1 MKIIVN
7 GQSVDI
13 GGGSSGGSAIETSFP
28 SGGIIIWSGASNNI
42 PDGWAL
48 CDGTNGTPD
57 LRGRFVLGESET
69 HAVGS
74 TGGEE
79 EVTLT
84 VEQMPEHTH
93 RIYMY
98 PESGTAVTPARPI
111 IQKGPSGVNTSYTQ
125 TTNSAGF
132 SQPHPNMPPYY
143 VLCYIMKL

>member
-1 MKIIVN
+1 MKIIIN

-13 GGGSSGGSAIETSFP
+13 GGGSGGGSATRASFP

-84 VEQMPEHTH
+84 VEQMPSHNHSIGQVSTSSSAT
-93 RIYMY
+93 IGGNNLM
-98 PESGTAVTPARPI
+98 SGSIANPAR
-111 IQKGPSGVNTSYTQ
+111 STSYTGG
-125 TTNSAGF
+125 NI
-132 SQPHPNMPPYY
+132 PHPNMPPYY